1 MKETEFPRSD
11 IFVAEVP
18 LSATLL
24 LFSLAFA
31 DIPPPEVEACSGK
44 SVGQSCAGGSCQN
57 GTCSRATPDGMHEY
71 DCVKC
76 VAGDVK
82 PEKPPEPR
90 PADAKKQDGCNSVG
104 QFPGWGLL
112 LGLVAL
118 RSRRR

>member
-1 MKETEFPRSD
+1 MTAS
-11 IFVAEVP
+11 
-18 LSATLL
+18 LL

-44 SVGQSCAGGSCQN
+44 TVGQSCEGGTCQN

-76 VAGDVK
+76 VAG
-82 PEKPPEPR
+82 EAKPPEVKP
-90 PADAKKQDGCNSVG
+90 PEIKPPDAKKQDGCNSVG

-112 LGLVAL
+112 LGLAAL